1 MTKKSISFS
10 SGVLSYESRTFYLET
25 TMDIQ
30 LNGKRASVD
39 NGTTVG
45 DLIREKDLD
54 LETVV
59 VEHNREILTAED
71 LDRTPLLE
79 NDVLEILRFVGGG

>member
-1 MTKKSISFS
+1 
-10 SGVLSYESRTFYLET
+10 
-25 TMDIQ
+25 MDIQ

-39 NGTTVG
+39 SGITIG

-54 LETVV
+54 PETVV
-59 VEHNREILTAED
+59 VEHNRVIVTTKE

-79 NDVLEILRFVGGG
+79 NDILEILRFVGGG

>member
-1 MTKKSISFS
+1 
-10 SGVLSYESRTFYLET
+10 
-25 TMDIQ
+25 MDIQ